1 MMSCRVVSVLVL
13 LSVVESG
20 CTPPDPAAVVFD
32 RTTLHTVEITVEEGH
47 MAQLATDLE
56 NRVPCTVRYD
66 GELVEG
72 AGVRQ
77 KGNTLVEVFSK
88 PSFSLKLDEVDE
100 RARLYGLRKLLLNSS
115 EQDPTFLREMIG
127 ADMHAR
133 AGLPAARIAHAL
145 VRLNGVDEGIYVV
158 VEAIDKEFL
167 QRHFGKYN
175 DEGNLYEGPCCGD
188 FVDDVD
194 HLELKDRVKDGRT
207 TEDLRALAD
216 VVLSAPDAELAAKL
230 GERLDLEGFIKGYAL
245 EALLDHWDGYSYK
258 GNNYYMYDNP
268 DDDRFVF
275 MPHGMDR
282 ILKETSFDVETAP
295 MARLPLR
302 IRAIP
307 ALDDQFHAEL
317 AAVVS
322 SAWDEAALLAAVD
335 QATLL
340 IRGAS
345 AGEQTSKD
353 VARFNKKVDEL
364 RAAVTQRRTL
374 VDPAIR
380 CGDSKLEGLETC
392 DDGNVVSGDGC
403 SARCRVEP

>member
-1 MMSCRVVSVLVL
+1 
-13 LSVVESG
+13 
-20 CTPPDPAAVVFD
+20 VVFD
-32 RTTLHTVEITVEEGH
+32 RTKLHTVEITVEEGD

-100 RARLYGLRKLLLNSS
+100 RARLHGLSKLLLNSS
-115 EQDPTFLREMIG
+115 EQDPTFLRELIG

-145 VRLNGVDEGIYVV
+145 VSLNGVDEGIYVV

-167 QRHFGKYN
+167 QRHFGEYN

-194 HLELKDRVKDGRT
+194 HLELKDQEKDGRT

-275 MPHGMDR
+275 IPHGMDR

-295 MARLPLR
+295 TARLPLR

-317 AAVVS
+317 ATVVS
-322 SAWDEAALLAAVD
+322 SAWDEAALLAAID
-335 QATLL
+335 QATPL
-340 IRGAS
+340 IRAAS

-353 VARFNKKVDEL
+353 VARFNEKVDDL
-364 RAAVTQRRTL
+364 RAAVTQRRAL

-380 CGDSKLEGLETC
+380 CGDGKLEGLETC

>member
-13 LSVVESG
+13 LSAVESG
-20 CTPPDPAAVVFD
+20 CTPPDSAAVVFD
-32 RTTLHTVEITVEEGH
+32 RTTLHTVEITVEESD

-100 RARLYGLRKLLLNSS
+100 RARLYGLSKLLLNSS

-188 FVDDVD
+188 FVDDID
-194 HLELKDRVKDGRT
+194 HMELKDQVKDGRT

-282 ILKETSFDVETAP
+282 ILKDTSFDVEAAP
-295 MARLPLR
+295 RKS
-302 IRAIP
+302 
-307 ALDDQFHAEL
+307 
-317 AAVVS
+317 VV
-322 SAWDEAALLAAVD
+322 
-335 QATLL
+335 
-340 IRGAS
+340 
-345 AGEQTSKD
+345 
-353 VARFNKKVDEL
+353 
-364 RAAVTQRRTL
+364 
-374 VDPAIR
+374 
-380 CGDSKLEGLETC
+380 
-392 DDGNVVSGDGC
+392 
-403 SARCRVEP
+403 